1 MNIESNNLEREEF
14 IVTIQNLLE
23 TKLGKIIK
31 EIVDECELEN
41 AIFDDE
47 NDYDMDNVKN
57 MNEFFEILTKNPNLF
72 MDFVKYIGKKINIR
86 IETSGI
92 NINEFNEEIDEIL
105 KIMDIQNNEMI
116 ISMVKIVFG
125 KDNIVGPVK
134 KQLPLIDDW
143 EERIK
148 DGSFYYYRIE
158 Q

>member
-1 MNIESNNLEREEF
+1 
-14 IVTIQNLLE
+14 
-23 TKLGKIIK
+23 
-31 EIVDECELEN
+31 
-41 AIFDDE
+41 
-47 NDYDMDNVKN
+47 
-57 MNEFFEILTKNPNLF
+57 

-134 KQLPLIDDW
+134 KQLPLIDEW

>member
-1 MNIESNNLEREEF
+1 MNIESNHLEREEF
-14 IVTIQNLLE
+14 IITIQKLLE

-57 MNEFFEILTKNPNLF
+57 MNEFFEILTKNPKLF
-72 MDFVKYIGKKINIR
+72 MDFVKYIGKKIHIR
-86 IETSGI
+86 IETGVI
-92 NINEFNEEIDEIL
+92 NINGFNEEIDEIL

-116 ISMVKIVFG
+116 ISMVKIIFG

-134 KQLPLIDDW
+134 KQLPPNDEW
-143 EERIK
+143 EEKIK
-148 DGSFYYYRIE
+148 DGNYYYYRIV
-158 Q
+158 